1 MGVYLVWLRGRPS
14 EAAADFAAAYRAQS
28 HHVYMREASA
38 WDGTIEHCDGV
49 YLDGDGMELIASEF
63 AVPVM
68 SPDRDAVEVDLIVPS
83 DAEQTDSVDPAD
95 PAPKPR
101 RRRRKST

>member
-49 YLDGDGMELIASEF
+49 YLDGDGMEPIASEF

-68 SPDRDAVEVDLIVPS
+68 SPDRDAVEVDLIVAS
-83 DAEQTDSVDPAD
+83 GAEPGNTDESVD